1 MAGRDDAVPFL
12 RRSAERG
19 REVLADGG
27 SPSLSRAVA
36 LVRRAAG
43 RGAGRGWRAR
53 RGGDERATLVAACA
67 VLHGWPGGSR
77 SKEAMSNFKGS
88 TGLFLHLGKRS
99 SLEARGREGGQQ

>member
-12 RRSAERG
+12 RQSAGRG

-43 RGAGRGWRAR
+43 RRGPGGAGGR

-77 SKEAMSNFKGS
+77 SKEATSNFKGS

-99 SLEARGREGGQQ
+99 SLEARGREEGQQ

>member
-12 RRSAERG
+12 RQSAGRG

-36 LVRRAAG
+36 LVRRRRAG
-43 RGAGRGWRAR
+43 GPGGAGGR

-77 SKEAMSNFKGS
+77 SKEATSNFKGS

-99 SLEARGREGGQQ
+99 SLEARGREEGQQ